1 MNKYYSRK
9 KYLEKKK
16 EKTKTEKLELKE
28 ASKHYYVLK
37 KFNWMLFSNDN
48 RIFDPNEKK
57 IYNHTLEGYYNYYD
71 ILEFMVR
78 HDSVLDL
85 AYDLKYEL
93 DEFYS
98 RSNEKNALKNIEE
111 LIISFRN
118 SQIKEMMDFGNTL
131 VKWKYEIVNSFVPA
145 NGRRISNGLIENRN
159 KSIRPA
165 ETQFKRIPQLAS
177 FQDKNHVQSQ

>member
-1 MNKYYSRK
+1 MTIEYS
-9 KYLEKKK
+9 
-16 EKTKTEKLELKE
+16 
-28 ASKHYYVLK
+28 
-37 KFNWMLFSNDN
+37 
-48 RIFDPNEKK
+48 
-57 IYNHTLEGYYNYYD
+57 TLTNYD

-78 HDSVLDL
+78 HDPVLDL

-131 VKWKYEIVNSFVPA
+131 VKWKYEIVNSFVS
-145 NGRRISNGLIENRN
+145 RQESCTV
-159 KSIRPA
+159 SIK
-165 ETQFKRIPQLAS
+165 TQHITCIQSKTRGILQND
-177 FQDKNHVQSQ
+177 DKKKDLYTDCGQS

>member
-1 MNKYYSRK
+1 MTIEYST
-9 KYLEKKK
+9 L
-16 EKTKTEKLELKE
+16 TKRRYT
-28 ASKHYYVLK
+28 
-37 KFNWMLFSNDN
+37 
-48 RIFDPNEKK
+48 I
-57 IYNHTLEGYYNYYD
+57 I
-71 ILEFMVR
+71 
-78 HDSVLDL
+78 
-85 AYDLKYEL
+85 L

-159 KSIRPA
+159 KSIKLLKHSSNGYLNWHR
-165 ETQFKRIPQLAS
+165 FKTRIHRTNSTHSYKTNISYIYRRSIIIPILDS
-177 FQDKNHVQSQ
+177 YDKV